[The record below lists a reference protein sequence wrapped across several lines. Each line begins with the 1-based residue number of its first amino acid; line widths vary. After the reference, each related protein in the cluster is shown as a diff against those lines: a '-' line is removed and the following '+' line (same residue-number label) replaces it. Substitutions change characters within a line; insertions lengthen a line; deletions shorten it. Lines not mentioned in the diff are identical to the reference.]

1 MYVYTLIYS
10 VFSKAVL
17 DGTLMFQGIGYRLR
31 GGANAVRVRAPQIGG
46 EKLVCFFFICK
57 RLFLYRTDNEKNRKF
72 LVPGT
77 YRFMLLVL

>member
-31 GGANAVRVRAPQIGG
+31 SGANAVRVRAPQIGG
-46 EKLVCFFFICK
+46 EKLVCFFF
-57 RLFLYRTDNEKNRKF
+57 LFANVCFYIGLIMRK
-72 LVPGT
+72 T
-77 YRFMLLVL
+77 ESS